1 MSAIYDKASL
11 SATIKSALDSGAIQ
25 GSDPN
30 DPTKNQTPEQTRQ
43 SVSDAIADAVDTYV
57 KQVINTAR
65 VSITAET
72 GQIIVAGS
80 ATTQQ
85 NEAPIALTEGTIA

>member
-1 MSAIYDKASL
+1 MSATYDKQTL
-11 SATIKSALDSGAIQ
+11 SNTIKSALDTLS
-25 GSDPN
+25 
-30 DPTKNQTPEQTRQ
+30 TQTDNPEQARQ
-43 SVSDAIADAVDTYV
+43 SIADQIADAVDAYV

-85 NEAPIALTEGTIA
+85 NAAPIALTEGTIA